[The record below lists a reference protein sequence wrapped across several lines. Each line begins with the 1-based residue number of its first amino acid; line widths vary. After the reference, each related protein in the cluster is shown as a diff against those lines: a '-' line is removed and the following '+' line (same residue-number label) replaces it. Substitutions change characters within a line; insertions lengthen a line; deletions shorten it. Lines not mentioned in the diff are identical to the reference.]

1 MQLKRSREREWR
13 RLRGGWEEGKHD
25 IRFGSGLCMHTYM
38 YARRKIA
45 ALSANG
51 TLGTS
56 LELHPFSWDLSLSSD
71 KQYTPRLRYHEVI
84 YGVCRV
90 IGMSGRPWKSK
101 PQVET
106 AYWSA
111 RIREDLRSM
120 RYDKSINSGISNFK
134 LTSPPS
140 LSLSLSLSLT
150 HSLTPLSLDVR
161 HFATL
166 SDPSVAVST
175 SWNLVPVKSWLI
187 CEPFILKAE

>member
-1 MQLKRSREREWR
+1 
-13 RLRGGWEEGKHD
+13 
-25 IRFGSGLCMHTYM
+25 MHTYM

-45 ALSANG
+45 ALSARG

-56 LELHPFSWDLSLSSD
+56 LELHPFSGDLSLSSD
-71 KQYTPRLRYHEVI
+71 KQYTPRLRCHEVI

-134 LTSPPS
+134 LTSP
-140 LSLSLSLSLT
+140 LSS
-150 HSLTPLSLDVR
+150 LSLDVR

-166 SDPSVAVST
+166 SDPSVAIST